1 MLVFSVGE
9 DALAQIDSAL
19 DDPSSDKKALHS
31 SLLDLHD
38 QVIDSNFNLGFL
50 ILLFTCIFK
59 QVEGDGELLIRL
71 AKVCRLL
78 ALEAEKK
85 SNAEDKKTYAFE
97 AVEWAKLAVEKCPN
111 SCEALVSIHSETDL
125 ILTNSFQQKQ
135 VVCNLIGI
143 AL

>member
-1 MLVFSVGE
+1 MLVFSIGE
-9 DALAQIDSAL
+9 DALAQIDSVL

-59 QVEGDGELLIRL
+59 QMEDDGELLIRL

-78 ALEAEKK
+78 SLEAEKK

-111 SCEALVSIHSETDL
+111 SCEALV
-125 ILTNSFQQKQ
+125 
-135 VVCNLIGI
+135 
-143 AL
+143 